1 MRLRRKPQPLEMAE
15 RRRRRPGQACPWRC
29 GSRRTASRT
38 PDTCRVLVRRN
49 ARRSHLRHVAYGV
62 HRGQPHLPQDLCS
75 LLPSATV
82 TGARA
87 AQVRKTVARLKVA
100 LHSLEKVE
108 EIMG

>member
-1 MRLRRKPQPLEMAE
+1 
-15 RRRRRPGQACPWRC
+15 
-29 GSRRTASRT
+29 
-38 PDTCRVLVRRN
+38 
-49 ARRSHLRHVAYGV
+49 
-62 HRGQPHLPQDLCS
+62 
-75 LLPSATV
+75 V